1 MLDKMPAP
9 TFRTAVG
16 GYNKDDINNYIRETN
31 ASFLA
36 SSKEYEDRIHDLST
50 SVAERDRTIA
60 ELKKKLSAADGEELS
75 RLRLKNGELS
85 DALASV
91 GEENR
96 RSGERIKELER
107 ELAELRDAEAEEAEE
122 EPVPEEK
129 QKAEAYD
136 KVSAQIGR
144 ILLDARENA
153 ESVIAAAQS
162 EADEIRAQARDELE
176 TARSEADG
184 LRRDA
189 EEDCRR
195 TKEKLRNVG
204 TAFGCSVDDMAKR
217 IEREVGLVIG
227 NVCGMLRSAADGADE
242 EISELSHKL
251 GVECESMLDSA
262 LRSAKR
268 DVASATGIPADE
280 LHAVRRGELCEDR
293 IREDRPREDR
303 PHENRPRDERS
314 REQGR
319 TDGQRTVPSRE
330 DRARAEARREEQRR
344 AAQRHDQGFRS
355 VFSQREKK

>member
-60 ELKKKLSAADGEELS
+60 ELKKKLSAADSEELS

-107 ELAELRDAEAEEAEE
+107 ELAELRAAEAEEAEE

-176 TARSEADG
+176 AARSEADG
-184 LRRDA
+184 MRRDV

-280 LHAVRRGELCEDR
+280 LHAVRRSEM
-293 IREDRPREDR
+293 RED
-303 PHENRPRDERS
+303 RPRDERS

-319 TDGQRTVPSRE
+319 TDGQRIVPSRE

-344 AAQRHDQGFRS
+344 TAQRQDQGFRS

>member
-60 ELKKKLSAADGEELS
+60 ELKKKLSAADSEELS

-96 RSGERIKELER
+96 RFGERIKELER
-107 ELAELRDAEAEEAEE
+107 ELAELRAAEAEEAEE

-176 TARSEADG
+176 AARSEADG
-184 LRRDA
+184 MRRDV

-280 LHAVRRGELCEDR
+280 LHAVRHSEM
-293 IREDRPREDR
+293 REDRMRED
-303 PHENRPRDERS
+303 RPRDERS

-319 TDGQRTVPSRE
+319 TDGQRIVPSRE

-344 AAQRHDQGFRS
+344 TAQRQDQGFRS

>member
-60 ELKKKLSAADGEELS
+60 ELKKKLSAADSEELS

-107 ELAELRDAEAEEAEE
+107 ELAELRAAEAEEAEE

-176 TARSEADG
+176 AARSEADG
-184 LRRDA
+184 MRRDV

-280 LHAVRRGELCEDR
+280 LHAVRRSEM
-293 IREDRPREDR
+293 RED
-303 PHENRPRDERS
+303 RPRDERS

-319 TDGQRTVPSRE
+319 TDGQRIEPSRE

-344 AAQRHDQGFRS
+344 TAQRQDQGFRS

>member
-60 ELKKKLSAADGEELS
+60 ELKKKLSTADSGELS

-107 ELAELRDAEAEEAEE
+107 ELAELRAAEAEEAEE

-176 TARSEADG
+176 AARSEADG
-184 LRRDA
+184 MRRDV

-280 LHAVRRGELCEDR
+280 LHAVRRSEM
-293 IREDRPREDR
+293 RED
-303 PHENRPRDERS
+303 RPRDERS

-319 TDGQRTVPSRE
+319 TDGQRIVPSRE

-344 AAQRHDQGFRS
+344 TAQRQDQGFRS

>member
-60 ELKKKLSAADGEELS
+60 ELKKKLSTADSGELS

-107 ELAELRDAEAEEAEE
+107 ELAELRAAEAEEAEE

-176 TARSEADG
+176 AARSEADG
-184 LRRDA
+184 MRRDV

-280 LHAVRRGELCEDR
+280 LHAVRRSEM
-293 IREDRPREDR
+293 REDRMRED
-303 PHENRPRDERS
+303 RPRDERS

-319 TDGQRTVPSRE
+319 TDGQRIVPSRE

-344 AAQRHDQGFRS
+344 TAQRQDQGFRS

>member
-60 ELKKKLSAADGEELS
+60 ELKKKLSAADSEELS

-107 ELAELRDAEAEEAEE
+107 ELAELRAAEAEEAEE

-136 KVSAQIGR
+136 RVSAQIGR

-176 TARSEADG
+176 AARSEADG
-184 LRRDA
+184 MRRDV

-280 LHAVRRGELCEDR
+280 LHAVRRSEM
-293 IREDRPREDR
+293 RED
-303 PHENRPRDERS
+303 RPRDERS

-319 TDGQRTVPSRE
+319 TDGQRIVPSRE

-344 AAQRHDQGFRS
+344 TAQRQDQGFRS

>member
-60 ELKKKLSAADGEELS
+60 ELKKKLSAADSEELS

-107 ELAELRDAEAEEAEE
+107 ELAELRAAEAEDAEE

-176 TARSEADG
+176 AARSEADG
-184 LRRDA
+184 MRRDV

-204 TAFGCSVDDMAKR
+204 TAFGCSVDDMANR

-280 LHAVRRGELCEDR
+280 LHAVRRSEM
-293 IREDRPREDR
+293 RED
-303 PHENRPRDERS
+303 RPRDERS

-319 TDGQRTVPSRE
+319 TDGQRIVPSRE

-344 AAQRHDQGFRS
+344 TAQRQDQGFRS

>member
-60 ELKKKLSAADGEELS
+60 ELKKKLSTADSGELS

-96 RSGERIKELER
+96 RFGERIKELER
-107 ELAELRDAEAEEAEE
+107 ELAELRAAEAEEAEE

-176 TARSEADG
+176 AARSEVDG
-184 LRRDA
+184 MRRDV

-280 LHAVRRGELCEDR
+280 LHAVRRSEM
-293 IREDRPREDR
+293 REDRMRED
-303 PHENRPRDERS
+303 RPRDERS

-319 TDGQRTVPSRE
+319 TDGQRIVPSRE

-344 AAQRHDQGFRS
+344 TAQRQDQGFRS

>member
-75 RLRLKNGELS
+75 KLRLKNGELS

-107 ELAELRDAEAEEAEE
+107 ELAELRAAEAEEAEE

-268 DVASATGIPADE
+268 DVASATGISADE
-280 LHAVRRGELCEDR
+280 LHAVRRGEL
-293 IREDRPREDR
+293 REDR

-344 AAQRHDQGFRS
+344 AAQRQDQGFRS

>member
-60 ELKKKLSAADGEELS
+60 ELKKKLSAADSEELS

-107 ELAELRDAEAEEAEE
+107 ELAELRAAEAEDAEE

-176 TARSEADG
+176 AARSEADG
-184 LRRDA
+184 MRRDV

-280 LHAVRRGELCEDR
+280 LHAVRRSEM
-293 IREDRPREDR
+293 RED
-303 PHENRPRDERS
+303 RPRDERS

-319 TDGQRTVPSRE
+319 TDGQRIVPSRE

-344 AAQRHDQGFRS
+344 TAQRQDQGFRS

>member
-60 ELKKKLSAADGEELS
+60 ELKKKLSAADSEELS

-107 ELAELRDAEAEEAEE
+107 ELAELRAAEAEDAEE

-176 TARSEADG
+176 AARSEADG
-184 LRRDA
+184 MRRDV

-280 LHAVRRGELCEDR
+280 LHAVRRSEM
-293 IREDRPREDR
+293 RED
-303 PHENRPRDERS
+303 RPRDERS

-319 TDGQRTVPSRE
+319 TDGQRIVPSRE

-344 AAQRHDQGFRS
+344 TAQRQDQGFRS
-355 VFSQREKK
+355 EFSQREKK

>member
-107 ELAELRDAEAEEAEE
+107 ELAELRAAEAEEAEE

-268 DVASATGIPADE
+268 DVASATGISADE
-280 LHAVRRGELCEDR
+280 LHAVRRGEL
-293 IREDRPREDR
+293 REDR

-330 DRARAEARREEQRR
+330 DRAHAEARREEQRR
-344 AAQRHDQGFRS
+344 AAQRQDQGFRS